1 MLIPNCLM
9 SDQKSGN
16 NERPTTTTMNLTKLA
31 LLFSFILSFLSPE
44 VSCQDKLPVQK
55 RITEWILSDLIKT
68 KTEGIRITGSPE
80 VVECKYGKAL
90 SFNGSTDG
98 IFLDQMPLAGLK
110 QFTIEAIVRPESGGN
125 FEQRF
130 FHCGEIRESRLL
142 LELRSKHTDWYFDAF
157 IKSGDQQKTL
167 IDSTL
172 LHPLD
177 HWYHLAYVIDQGKL
191 TTYINGKKE
200 LESKIDMVPLQGG
213 KTSIGVR
220 LNKLSWFKGA
230 IYKIR
235 ITPKAL
241 KSNTFMDY

>member
-1 MLIPNCLM
+1 MNQISLIV
-9 SDQKSGN
+9 
-16 NERPTTTTMNLTKLA
+16 
-31 LLFSFILSFLSPE
+31 LFSLFIPFLISENTFHTNLSG
-44 VSCQDKLPVQK
+44 VKQMN
-55 RITEWILSDLIKT
+55 TEWVLSDLIGNDAK
-68 KTEGIRITGSPE
+68 GIRIVGNPKI
-80 VVECKYGKAL
+80 VKCKYGKAL

-130 FHCGEIRESRLL
+130 FHCGEIRGNRVL
-142 LELRSKHTDWYFDAF
+142 LELRSTHTDWYFDAF

-167 IDSTL
+167 IDSTI

-177 HWYHLAYVIDQGKL
+177 QWYHLAFVIANGKQE
-191 TTYINGKKE
+191 TYINGKKE
-200 LESKIDMVPLQGG
+200 LESQIEIVPLESG
-213 KTSIGVR
+213 KISVGMR
-220 LNKLSWFKGA
+220 QNEQSWFKGS

-241 KSNTFMDY
+241 KSDKFMDY